1 MKTKFLRRL
10 SATIISVSI
19 LLSLSISSLAA
30 SPGLSNFQPVNTY
43 QPGQFTDVASS
54 DWFAPNVELSY
65 EVGILKGTSDTFF
78 NAAGNVTLAEA
89 VTMACRLNSIYR
101 FGSESFTQG
110 SPWYQCYVDYALGTG
125 ILTQSYSNYNA
136 PATRAQFADIFSR
149 AFPDGALS
157 EKNQIQDGSIPD
169 VPASSPYYDGIYALY
184 RAGILAGYD
193 AEGTFLPDK
202 NLLRSEASAFVSRM
216 VDESLRQSFS
226 LGTVISYY
234 DQDPAVP
241 DFGAIAGLS
250 PISTDQT
257 KNSHTYTYYIAGSS
271 LNFLTDWRSAL
282 TSSGFTLLR
291 GENRD
296 GGYANVY
303 EKADLGI
310 TLSEGVENYNYY
322 FVEIE
327 YEEDFD
333 TPSISTPSDLADYLN
348 DYYGQIKTPLGTY
361 DVSTSI
367 KVNNSSYN
375 LYDWWIMSDM
385 NLSATL
391 FYDLEYSISITQ
403 QEKEQTLAALR
414 QYQEEIYKI
423 AAENFPDKK
432 LAGGFYSGYYQ
443 YPHLQ
448 VGYHSIQALS
458 WMNYEPSDYIGILED
473 YHDSSITSFHW
484 TPDHD
489 DYDFSE
495 I

>member
-43 QPGQFTDVASS
+43 HPGQFTDVASS

-65 EVGILKGTSDTFF
+65 EMGILKGTSDTFF

-101 FGSESFTQG
+101 FGGESFTQG

-125 ILTQSYSNYNA
+125 ILTQSYSDYNA

-193 AEGTFLPDK
+193 AEGTFLPEK

-241 DFGAIAGLS
+241 DFGAIVNAS
-250 PISTDQT
+250 IFTTDT
-257 KNSHTYTYYIAGSS
+257 TVTSHTYTYS
-271 LNFLTDWRSAL
+271 T
-282 TSSGFTLLR
+282 SGFSISDISDWQDAISSCGFSIVDSYSR
-291 GENRD
+291 P
-296 GGYANVY
+296 GGYATVY
-303 EKADLGI
+303 QKGDITVTAGI
-310 TLSEGVENYNYY
+310 SEYNFYI
-322 FVEIE
+322 VEIS
-327 YEEDFD
+327 YAVEDD
-333 TPSISTPSDLADYLN
+333 TPSISSVEDLEQYLN
-348 DYYGQIKTPLGTY
+348 TYYSTIKTSTGFYTIETTI
-361 DVSTSI
+361 DV
-367 KVNNSSYN
+367 NDSSKY
-375 LYDWWIMSDM
+375 LYDWHIQSDM
-385 NLSATL
+385 YMAGVY
-391 FYDLEYSISITQ
+391 FYDIKYSISIS
-403 QEKEQTLAALR
+403 QEDKKEAVDAFR
-414 QYQEEIYKI
+414 KYQNEVYEIASKY
-423 AAENFPDKK
+423 FPDKK
-432 LAGGFYSGYYQ
+432 ITGGFYSGYYE
-443 YPHLQ
+443 YPNLH
-448 VGYHSIQALS
+448 VGYKALRAFS
-458 WMNYEPSDYIGILED
+458 WMNYSPDGFVGIGED
-473 YHDSSITSFHW
+473 YYDTSISSFHW
-484 TPDHD
+484 VPLYDT
-489 DYDFSE
+489 YDFSE